1 MQLIPRSECIAPS
14 RSDAGKKAAFVLREL
29 PVHSA
34 GTLLE
39 RFAGGG
45 MHLESGHNNSEEV
58 VVQVLRRKRQNVGV
72 QVLYR

>member
-1 MQLIPRSECIAPS
+1 MQLIPRSERITPS

-39 RFAGGG
+39 RFAGRGI
-45 MHLESGHNNSEEV
+45 HLESRHNNSEV
-58 VVQVLRRKRQNVGV
+58 VVIQVLRRKR
-72 QVLYR
+72 